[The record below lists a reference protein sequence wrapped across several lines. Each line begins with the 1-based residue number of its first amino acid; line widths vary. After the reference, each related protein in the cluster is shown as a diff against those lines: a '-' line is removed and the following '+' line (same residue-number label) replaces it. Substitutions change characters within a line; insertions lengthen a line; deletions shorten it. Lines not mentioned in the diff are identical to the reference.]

1 MREVGAEARIDE
13 EVGAEAAMASG
24 FDHAEALAPRPPERS
39 PGGTGSKLQ
48 LGAGGLHTR
57 QQGDP
62 CAPKGP
68 MEGPR
73 GLAGIHGDLLHAGE
87 PQEAAVEIGGGS
99 EGGQHTPHVARH
111 LVAIEVGQ
119 AGAGD
124 GAPQSRPQ
132 VGGGEQGDAG
142 PGPAG
147 QAGKLAAEFQ
157 GRHHPGRFV
166 AVHDHIEVALAL
178 APAARVR
185 RAKSRAGS
193 RSVGDGGGLRQGNGE
208 GEGQGR

>member
-1 MREVGAEARIDE
+1 MAR
-13 EVGAEAAMASG
+13 G
-24 FDHAEALAPRPPERS
+24 FDHAKALTPRPLS
-39 PGGTGSKLQ
+39 CCTVSSGSTLQ
-48 LGAGGLHTR
+48 LGAGGHHTR
-57 QQGDP
+57 KQGDP

-73 GLAGIHGDLLHAGE
+73 SPAGIHGDLLHAGE

-99 EGGQHTPHVARH
+99 EGGQHSPHVARH

-142 PGPAG
+142 LGPAG
-147 QAGKLAAEFQ
+147 QAGQLAAEFQ
-157 GRHHPGRFV
+157 GRHHPGRLV
-166 AVHDHIEVALAL
+166 AIDDHIEVAFAL

-185 RAKSRAGS
+185 WAQRQAGC
-193 RSVGDGGGLRQGNGE
+193 RSVGGGGDLGQGHGE

>member
-13 EVGAEAAMASG
+13 EVGAEAAMARG
-24 FDHAEALAPRPPERS
+24 FDHAEALTPLPVKRS
-39 PGGTGSKLQ
+39 SIGTCSTLQ

-62 CAPKGP
+62 CSLKGA
-68 MEGPR
+68 MEGSRSP
-73 GLAGIHGDLLHAGE
+73 AGIHGDLLHAGE

-99 EGGQHTPHVARH
+99 EGGQHSPHVARH

-119 AGAGD
+119 ARAGD
-124 GAPQSRPQ
+124 GAPQTGPQ

-142 PGPAG
+142 LG
-147 QAGKLAAEFQ
+147 QARQAGELAAEFQ
-157 GRHHPGRFV
+157 GRHHPGRLV
-166 AVHDHIEVALAL
+166 AVDDHIEVALAL

-185 RAKSRAGS
+185 WAQRQAGC